1 MGTIISGISTYLPER
16 TVSNDYLETVIQN
29 LHPGIPNGVLY
40 RLFGIENRHFAEK
53 HQLVS
58 DMAVQ
63 AANPLW
69 DTHNKSEIDLLI
81 FAAACSDMIEPATS
95 AIIHKK
101 LELKCPAMDIKN
113 ACNSFVNALHVANAF
128 INSGVY
134 KKILIVSAEKLSDS
148 IRFDTADLD
157 VLKGNLASFSFGDA
171 ASAVIVEKGSCNA
184 GLVHEQLFTF
194 GEYWDLCCI
203 PGGGSAYPHDA
214 EKLYFE
220 GKTHLLKDV
229 FIKHG
234 VKAIHDTIEKIGWD
248 LNSIDY
254 VVTHQVSIDSLKE
267 VVSSL
272 GIEPKKCINV
282 FHKFGNTA
290 SVSIPLALDELLRT
304 YLIQKGNKIL
314 ILGLAAGISISVQC
328 MIWE

>member
-16 TVSNDYLETVIQN
+16 AISNEYLESIIRS
-29 LHPGIPNGVLY
+29 LHPSVPKGVLY
-40 RLFGIENRHFAEK
+40 RLFGIEKRHFAEK
-53 HQLVS
+53 EQLVS

-63 AANPLW
+63 ATNALW
-69 DTHNKSEIDLLI
+69 DTHKKEEIDLLI

-101 LELKCPAMDIKN
+101 LGLQCPAMDIKN

-128 INSGVY
+128 IICGTY

-148 IRFDTADLD
+148 IRLESDDLEL
-157 VLKGNLASFSFGDA
+157 LKGNLASYSFGDA
-171 ASAVIVEKGSCNA
+171 ASAIIVEKGSFQA
-184 GLVHEQLFTF
+184 GLIHEQLFTF

-203 PGGGSAYPHDA
+203 PGGGSAHPHDP

-229 FIKHG
+229 FVKHG
-234 VKAIHDTIEKIGWD
+234 VDAIFKTLQKIDWD
-248 LNSIDY
+248 LDTVDY
-254 VVTHQVSIDSLKE
+254 IVTHQVSIDSLRE
-267 VVSSL
+267 VVNSL
-272 GIEPKKCINV
+272 GVDPKKCINV

-290 SVSIPLALDELLRT
+290 SVSIPLALQELLQT
-304 YLIQKGNKIL
+304 HPVQKGNKIL